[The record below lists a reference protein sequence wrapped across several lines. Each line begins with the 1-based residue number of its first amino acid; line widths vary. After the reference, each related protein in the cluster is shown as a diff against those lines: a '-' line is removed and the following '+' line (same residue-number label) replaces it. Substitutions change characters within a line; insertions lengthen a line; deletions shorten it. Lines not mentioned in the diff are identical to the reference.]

1 MFIEKSSKLIKKLI
15 FKTKDD
21 NLLNIYLK
29 FMFSMLR
36 FKFVEFVASVE
47 SSKPVGRSDETGTV
61 N

>member
-47 SSKPVGRSDETGTV
+47 SS
-61 N
+61 